1 MMFSLP
7 YILLIIF
14 LGICSLLSYSGKT
27 DDNTRKDIT
36 YICIAVIIFF
46 YGFRGFIHDDWI
58 NYYPA
63 FQRCSWDNININL
76 FNIQRGWNF
85 EPGFT
90 FLMCLCKGVID
101 SYNFF
106 VFVCICIN
114 TALLVYFFRNRTKYL
129 PFAFALYLVFG
140 GHIMNANLMRNSIS
154 LLVFINALGYLRERR
169 ALPYF
174 LMCLLALSFHIS
186 SVIFFPLY
194 FFFHKKCNKWLYI
207 ILFIIGNLIFLLHIP
222 VFMSIISIIIGGAG
236 ERLTYMIEAYSEG
249 KMSELTTTISIG
261 YLERLI
267 TGTLILC
274 YYDRLVE
281 IREENR
287 VFINAFIGYFI
298 MFFYLSEFQ
307 VISQRMSTLFIFAY
321 WILWYDLP
329 KCFSIGNNRR
339 LFLAFLSVY
348 CVLKVIGTTNF
359 PTAEYDNIL
368 LGAKSYEERL
378 FIHQKYE
385 N

>member
-1 MMFSLP
+1 MTYSFP
-7 YILLIIF
+7 YILLIVF
-14 LGICSLLSYSGKT
+14 LGICALLSYSDKT
-27 DDNTRKDIT
+27 EENTKKNIA

-63 FQRCSWDNININL
+63 FQKCSWDNININL
-76 FNIQRGWNF
+76 FKIQRGWNF

-90 FLMCLCKGVID
+90 FLMCLCKSIID
-101 SYNFF
+101 NYIFF
-106 VFVCICIN
+106 VFICICIN
-114 TALLVYFFRNRTKYL
+114 TSLLVYFF
-129 PFAFALYLVFG
+129 
-140 GHIMNANLMRNSIS
+140 
-154 LLVFINALGYLRERR
+154 
-169 ALPYF
+169 
-174 LMCLLALSFHIS
+174 MCLLALSFHIS
-186 SVIFFPLY
+186 SIIFFPLY

-207 ILFIIGNLIFLLHIP
+207 ILFVLGNLIFLFHIP
-222 VFMSIISIIIGGAG
+222 VFMSIISLIIGSTG
-236 ERLTYMIEAYSEG
+236 ERLRYMIEAYSEG

-274 YYDRLVE
+274 YYNKLVA
-281 IREENR
+281 IREENKI
-287 VFINAFIGYFI
+287 FINSFIAYFI

-339 LFLAFLSVY
+339 LFIAFLSIY
-348 CVLKVIGTTNF
+348 CILKIIGTTNF

-368 LGAKSYEERL
+368 FGTKSYEERL